1 MVLTMKGIAMKLK
14 SLIPVG
20 RERSAVANWTDPFAS
35 LQQEI
40 EKLFDDFGMRF
51 SSSGAGPTGTLAPRM
66 DVAETDKAIELTAE
80 LPGLEEK
87 DVDVNLSDNILTIRG
102 EKKSEKE
109 EKDKNYRVVERN
121 YGSFFRSFEL
131 PPGVKGEGIQASIA
145 KGVLTVRIPKPEPTV
160 SKKIEVK
167 TAA

>member
-1 MVLTMKGIAMKLK
+1 MKFR

-20 RERSAVANWTDPFAS
+20 RERSPASVWTDPFVS
-35 LQQEI
+35 LQQEV
-40 EKLFDDFGMRF
+40 ERLFDDFGMRF
-51 SSSGAGPTGTLAPRM
+51 GANANDTAGNLTPRM

-87 DVDVNLSDNILTIRG
+87 DVDINLADNVLTIKG

-109 EKDKNYRVVERN
+109 QKDKNFRLVERN

-131 PPGVKGEGIQASIA
+131 PAGVKGDAIQASIA
-145 KGVLTVRIPKPEPTV
+145 KGVLTVKIPKPEPTAT
-160 SKKIEVK
+160 KKIEVK

>member
-1 MVLTMKGIAMKLK
+1 MKGIAMKLK

-20 RERSAVANWTDPFAS
+20 RERSAAANWTDPFVS

-40 EKLFDDFGMRF
+40 ERLFDDFGVRF
-51 SSSGAGPTGTLAPRM
+51 GVSANAPAGTLTPRM

-80 LPGLEEK
+80 LPGLQEK
-87 DVDVNLSDNILTIRG
+87 DVDINLADNVLTIKG
-102 EKKSEKE
+102 EKKSERE
-109 EKDKNYRVVERN
+109 EKDKNYRLVERN

-131 PPGVKGEGIQASIA
+131 PPGVKGDAIQASIA
-145 KGVLTVRIPKPEPTV
+145 KGVLTVRIPKPEPSVT
-160 SKKIEVK
+160 KKIEVK